1 MKRVDSM
8 RIFSLRNVH
17 KAGLLS
23 IGCLI
28 GLPFLLSEQSVSDL
42 MCQNLVITGYVPV

>member
-1 MKRVDSM
+1 MKRADSL

-28 GLPFLLSEQSVSDL
+28 GLPFLSSGESVSDR